1 MKFFQ
6 VATVFVSVAL
16 ASPYYAN
23 DAAGTD
29 AKQGVETRD
38 VVEDRAA
45 NLCEIPPECTT
56 GVDSM
61 AQAIAA
67 GRLDAFMDAAKG
79 FTGGLSSA
87 ACLEKLSACA
97 GGQTASPSG
106 ATDTPPA

>member
-45 NLCEIPPECTT
+45 NL
-56 GVDSM
+56 
-61 AQAIAA
+61 AIAA

-106 ATDTPPA
+106 ATDAPPA